1 MPPRRGPTPRCHK
14 SRPPKLCGR
23 AVLTS
28 GANSFNTYQHAVLP
42 SGAAPLPTEEGRG
55 KRQPATVS
63 PPRLH
68 GCRQSALL
76 PPAGALDG
84 MAGGTLA
91 SSAAETFTPTSRSRG
106 CRHHGGAHHG
116 GAHYGYCK
124 HSYSC
129 ASADPSVETR
139 VNGRSGASTTGQDQ
153 ATCDSPVDAPHAD
166 AVQYHRPRGEE
177 EQPPSA
183 SAAAAQSQRQ
193 ARRAHHHH
201 HHHCR
206 RRGVSGRSVPEGSP
220 HPHLSSP
227 PTNPPPL
234 PHPRPHQRRR
244 AAEVGERPA
253 QGQPVAD
260 SDEVVGDNGTR
271 GEAQGK
277 VRSYMETLDGRV
289 FGSLDA

>member
-1 MPPRRGPTPRCHK
+1 MPPRRGPTPQCHK

-23 AVLTS
+23 AVL
-28 GANSFNTYQHAVLP
+28 LP
-42 SGAAPLPTEEGRG
+42 GAAPLQTEEGRS
-55 KRQPATVS
+55 KQRPATVS

-68 GCRQSALL
+68 GRCQSALL
-76 PPAGALDG
+76 SPVGALDG

-91 SSAAETFTPTSRSRG
+91 SAAETFTPTSRSRG
-106 CRHHGGAHHG
+106 CRRHGGARHDGAHQGGAHH
-116 GAHYGYCK
+116 GYCK